1 METRDVQSIIANSLA
16 SVGCILPTELE
27 DFNLKDY
34 IDDSLMFI
42 SAIVQ
47 IENDLAIELPDELLN
62 YEAITSFKSFCIA
75 ISSYIEQ
82 QKSESN

>member
-1 METRDVQSIIANSLA
+1 METIGVQSIIANSLA
-16 SVGCILPTELE
+16 NVGCILPTELE

-47 IENDLAIELPDELLN
+47 I
-62 YEAITSFKSFCIA
+62 
-75 ISSYIEQ
+75 
-82 QKSESN
+82 